1 MENKYH
7 FIANEIKRNLEN
19 INKITDM
26 LHDQEPALY
35 TTYSHTVPITKTN
48 AFNINLSLDDVDDI
62 FDDFDDNPEIIET
75 RTISDDFI
83 DAIKVRYR
91 HSIKELYIHMIFP
104 VFFKNYVD
112 EKTIIA
118 TLQQQIHLKR
128 KVFNVSLIYK
138 LILVISY
145 LIIGVASL
153 VNIQQIERM
162 LGLFF
167 NMQNRGYGELI
178 MILGWVGMWEGITR
192 TVDFCTNDLKKIIF
206 WNKLDKATFAFI
218 YK

>member
-7 FIANEIKRNLEN
+7 FIANEIKRNLEK
-19 INKITDM
+19 ISKITDM
-26 LHDQEPALY
+26 LYEKEAENSSS
-35 TTYSHTVPITKTN
+35 YSHTAHIPKSDV
-48 AFNINLSLDDVDDI
+48 FNINLSLDDVDDL

-91 HSIKELYIHMIFP
+91 YSLKELYIQMIFP
-104 VFFKNYVD
+104 VFFKNHVD
-112 EKTIIA
+112 EETIIA

-128 KVFNVSLIYK
+128 RDYNVSLINK
-138 LILVISY
+138 LL
-145 LIIGVASL
+145 LIIGYLLLGIASL
-153 VNIQQIERM
+153 VNIQKIERV

-192 TVDFCTNDLKKIIF
+192 TVDFLTTSLKTIIF
-206 WNKLDKATFAFI
+206 WNKLDKAAFAFI

>member
-1 MENKYH
+1 
-7 FIANEIKRNLEN
+7 
-19 INKITDM
+19 
-26 LHDQEPALY
+26 
-35 TTYSHTVPITKTN
+35 
-48 AFNINLSLDDVDDI
+48 
-62 FDDFDDNPEIIET
+62 
-75 RTISDDFI
+75 
-83 DAIKVRYR
+83 
-91 HSIKELYIHMIFP
+91 MIFP

-112 EKTIIA
+112 EETIIA